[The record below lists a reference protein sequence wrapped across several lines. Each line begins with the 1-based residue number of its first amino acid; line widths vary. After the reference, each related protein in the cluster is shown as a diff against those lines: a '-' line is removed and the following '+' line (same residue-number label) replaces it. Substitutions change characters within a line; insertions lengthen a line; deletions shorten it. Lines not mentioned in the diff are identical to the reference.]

1 MDVLTMLQ
9 LGVGQ
14 EIKGSPSAFMNW
26 LKPTILKA
34 EKGKISFEKWK
45 INAEA
50 NTPLGRFGDPLEYGA
65 LVAFLAS
72 DKAYYMT
79 GSSIAIDGGIL
90 RNIN

>member
-1 MDVLTMLQ
+1 MDLYVSCKSGTQ
-9 LGVGQ
+9 QVN
-14 EIKGSPSAFMNW
+14 SPCFPLIA
-26 LKPTILKA
+26 A

-72 DKAYYMT
+72 DKADYMT